1 MRRAEVISR
10 LALVAVLSCASV
22 GVYAQSNASDAAEG
36 PDPVEAI
43 GKAVRGLFDTLFGG
57 GQKDEAPAAPPATE
71 SPPAAAPTHPAP
83 IATPVEASAAPAP
96 EVARPAPGT
105 AAGRPA
111 VPAPTPTPYA
121 RTTGGLHEAIAAGDR
136 ERAIR
141 LVETGA
147 DIHAKDAGS
156 GAQQGGGGGEN
167 LTPEELAEMLF
178 QALMRGDQQM
188 VELLI
193 TKGADVNSKTRTG
206 MSTLH
211 TAVFY
216 QRLEVAEY
224 LIERGADVNAKS
236 ASGVTPAGLAWTARN
251 GPMRTMLQARGAQ

>member
-1 MRRAEVISR
+1 MRSFVRRAEVISR

-83 IATPVEASAAPAP
+83 IATPVEASAAPAA

-156 GAQQGGGGGEN
+156 GASP
-167 LTPEELAEMLF
+167 LHYAV
-178 QALMRGDQQM
+178 MRGDQQM

-236 ASGVTPAGLAWTARN
+236 ASGVTPAGLAWMARN